1 LRLRVLILTI
11 IVLILI
17 SSAPIASS
25 GNSPEAVL
33 VYIEPASLKVRP
45 QEEFTIN
52 VMVNPRG
59 VGISAG
65 EIEVRFNHSA
75 FEAVN
80 VSLGNLFGKSPL
92 VLKRSINNTV
102 GLVWCVAA
110 RIGSTHPPTPP
121 SSFIKIRF
129 RVRSNAASGKYM
141 IRLSKIGLSDENFRD
156 ITSMRTSSSLITIVA
171 PPTTPTT
178 QIIPT
183 TIITQIWY
191 TSTIISTT
199 TQRPAINIFHVIII
213 LGALIIIA
221 TLTLLMLSKRRRK
234 PRVVAIR

>member
-75 FEAVN
+75 LEAIN
-80 VSLGNLFGKSPL
+80 ISLVNLFG
-92 VLKRSINNTV
+92 
-102 GLVWCVAA
+102 
-110 RIGSTHPPTPP
+110 
-121 SSFIKIRF
+121 
-129 RVRSNAASGKYM
+129 
-141 IRLSKIGLSDENFRD
+141 
-156 ITSMRTSSSLITIVA
+156 
-171 PPTTPTT
+171 
-178 QIIPT
+178 
-183 TIITQIWY
+183 
-191 TSTIISTT
+191 
-199 TQRPAINIFHVIII
+199 
-213 LGALIIIA
+213 
-221 TLTLLMLSKRRRK
+221 
-234 PRVVAIR
+234 